1 MKQLFFLFCLSFALI
16 ANSQIDYVLRMSN
29 PQTHYFEVE
38 MKIKNIAEDKIEI
51 KMPVW
56 APGSYLVRDFSKN
69 VNQVK
74 AFDASGKN
82 LKVYKTRKN
91 AWVIENGNAK
101 NISVKY
107 EVYAF
112 ELSVRTSFLDLTHG
126 FVSGTGIFMY
136 SEKFKNQSGRLTVV
150 PHATFST
157 ISTALI
163 PAKEDVVADVRMQT
177 FEYQDYDELADS
189 PIEIGNQKV
198 FEFMASG
205 CKHTVA
211 MYGEGNY
218 DVEKLKVDMAKIVD
232 ASTSIYGEMP
242 NEHYVFII
250 HNVRD
255 AQGGLEHKNST
266 TLSVNRNTYSPEN
279 YNGFLTLVAHEY
291 FHLWNVKRLRAKE
304 LGPFNYDEE
313 VYTPLL
319 YVMEGF
325 TAYYEDLIVHK
336 AGFTTQ
342 EEYLKIVQ
350 GAANYV
356 AGNVGSRVQSV
367 ADASF
372 DAWIKAYKPNE
383 NSQNTTVSYYSGGGV
398 IASLMDAL
406 IIAKFDGK
414 KTLDDFLRLLYQKYY
429 KAQDI
434 GFTNDEFES
443 EYNAFMGEDMNWFFE
458 KHVRGTE
465 LPDYEKI
472 YGAIGIKVEDVSKPT
487 PSLGVSLSASG
498 VVRYIRAGSP
508 AEKGGLSVYDEIVA
522 VNDVS
527 LKGNDISDKLS
538 KLTVGETV
546 KLSVLRDNVPM
557 NLELTNENYTKLTYA
572 FSFAKD
578 KKLKSKI
585 NVFTRD

>member
-1 MKQLFFLFCLSFALI
+1 MKQLFFLLFISFALI

-38 MKIKNIAEDKIEI
+38 MKIKNITEDKVEI

-74 AFDASGKN
+74 AFDANGKN
-82 LKVYKTRKN
+82 LKIYKTRKN
-91 AWVIENGNAK
+91 AWVVENGNAK

-126 FVSGTGIFMY
+126 FVSGTGVFMY

-163 PAKEDVVADVRMQT
+163 PAKEDVVSDVRMQS
-177 FEYQDYDELADS
+177 FEYQDYDELADA

-198 FEFMASG
+198 FEFTASS

-218 DVEKLKVDMAKIVD
+218 NIEKLKVDMAKIVD

-250 HNVRD
+250 HNVSD

-356 AGNVGSRVQSV
+356 AGNVGSSVQPV

-383 NSQNTTVSYYSGGGV
+383 NSQNTTVSYYSGGGM

-414 KTLDDFLRLLYQKYY
+414 KTLDDFMRSLYQKYY

-434 GFTNDEFES
+434 GFTNDEFER
-443 EYNAFMGEDMNWFFE
+443 EYSAFMGEDMNWFFE
-458 KHVRGTE
+458 NHVRGTE

-472 YGAIGIKVEDVSKPT
+472 YGAIGIKVENVSKPT
-487 PSLGVSLSASG
+487 PNLGISLSASG
-498 VVRYIRAGSP
+498 VVRYVRTGSP

-522 VNDVS
+522 LNGVA
-527 LKGNDISDKLS
+527 LKGKDISDKLMQL
-538 KLTVGETV
+538 KQGETV
-546 KLSVLRDNVPM
+546 KVSVLRDNVPM
-557 NLELTNENYTKLTYA
+557 NLELMNENYTKLTYS
-572 FSFAKD
+572 FSFSKD
-578 KKLKSKI
+578 KKYKAKI
-585 NVFTRD
+585 STFLRG